1 MVDYVASAMT
11 AIRAFAGNREA
22 MDALKKEGGSAREQ
36 FARAALMASATL
48 GKAGLDAVKA
58 GFDKQDKSVRDKAK
72 GAVSETLGIIRY
84 VMDGNALPK
93 TDKTPAIERLSDFMR
108 TDVALSGF
116 VKVWREANNAAK
128 GEASVSEKADAEAI
142 GAGILALELGG
153 YANVPDILS
162 DGGYT
167 VTTKD
172 GDKFVKIDDIR
183 AEGAKRL
190 DKEAKAAKAEADKR
204 DRAAFRA
211 DVVRFLRGCTPDEL
225 TAIMDDVTVTHEEIR
240 EAA

>member
-22 MDALKKEGGSAREQ
+22 MDTLKKEGGSAREQ
-36 FARAALMASATL
+36 FARAALMAGATL

-93 TDKTPAIERLSDFMR
+93 TDKTPAIERLGDFMR

-128 GEASVSEKADAEAI
+128 GEASVHEKADAEAI
-142 GAGILALELGG
+142 GAGILALELGP
-153 YANVPDILS
+153 YANVPDVLR
-162 DGGYT
+162 DGCYRE
-167 VTTKD
+167 
-172 GDKFVKIDDIR
+172 GDKVWDVNDIR
-183 AEGAKRL
+183 AAGLVRL
-190 DKEAKAAKAEADKR
+190 DEEAKAAKAEADKA

-211 DVVRFLRGCTPDEL
+211 DVVRFLRGCTADEL

>member
-22 MDALKKEGGSAREQ
+22 MDTLKKEGGSAREQ

-93 TDKTPAIERLSDFMR
+93 TDKTPAIERLGDFMR

-153 YANVPDILS
+153 YANVPDILR

-167 VTTKD
+167 VTGKD
-172 GDKFVKIDDIR
+172 GDKFVSVDEIR
-183 AEGAKRL
+183 AEGLVRL
-190 DKEAKAAKAEADKR
+190 DEEAKAAKAEADKA

-211 DVVRFLRGCTPDEL
+211 EVVKFLAGCTPDEL
-225 TAIMDDVTVTHEEIR
+225 TSIMGEVTEPVALS